1 MSQVK
6 QERAKPG
13 PIFGWS
19 PDLSPSRGLSNSES
33 LRVSHSPSRNPPP
46 KLHKSV
52 SLLGPQGGLV
62 FWFVPGTIWGGG
74 RSCLCLPG
82 EQTFDG
88 VLGFQGRQRSEIAG
102 VSTNRERRQI
112 YTSMKLEGSR
122 YLKSPI
128 LEEGAS
134 SGFYG
139 VTPELSLLQLS
150 VPASFTP
157 LL

>member
-1 MSQVK
+1 MC
-6 QERAKPG
+6 
-13 PIFGWS
+13 FG
-19 PDLSPSRGLSNSES
+19 LF
-33 LRVSHSPSRNPPP
+33 
-46 KLHKSV
+46 
-52 SLLGPQGGLV
+52 LGP
-62 FWFVPGTIWGGG
+62 
-74 RSCLCLPG
+74 PG
-82 EQTFDG
+82 EGVEAVCVSPGNRRLPFDG

-122 YLKSPI
+122 YLKSSI

-134 SGFYG
+134 SGFHG
-139 VTPELSLLQLS
+139 ATPGLSLLVPSLLQLS